1 MNDERL
7 TSTAS
12 IITAASSFL
21 LDALP
26 LLQVIA
32 VLIAIF
38 SGLLTIRQHLRNETK
53 R

>member
-1 MNDERL
+1 MTDERV

-21 LDALP
+21 LEALP
-26 LLQVIA
+26 FLQVVA
-32 VLIAIF
+32 VVIAIF
-38 SGLLTIRQHLRNETK
+38 SGLLTIRQHLRNEAK

>member
-1 MNDERL
+1 MTDDRV

-12 IITAASSFL
+12 IITAASSF
-21 LDALP
+21 ALNTLP
-26 LLQVIA
+26 IFQWIA
-32 VLIAIF
+32 VIIAIV